1 MTMLVFFT
9 ALLGQCHGQ
18 ALVDVSAGEV
28 VLPVGP
34 DITYRF
40 ERPVRAVELSSPER
54 FLAPRI
60 LDGLHVRLQEKP
72 GAGGANGAV
81 AFRFDEGLQ
90 LGPFPLEARSPPPCI
105 VDVHV
110 PSWARADGLEAE
122 LEQLRRELKG
132 ARAAPAVDVVG
143 RLVLAQPRDRP
154 AMFRVDALKVSG
166 KASAPDVVA
175 DALVAYSLFDVVYL
189 VVRIAPGRAWSFGSV
204 TARGATVVGTFIDEA
219 LVSPA
224 RARDVVIALRL
235 SPGTTGAIDLTLH
248 DASRSR
254 TLTFSSLP
262 LQ

>member
-18 ALVDVSAGEV
+18 TLVDVSAGEV

-60 LDGLHVRLQEKP
+60 LDGLHVRLQEKS
-72 GAGGANGAV
+72 GAGGTV
-81 AFRFDEGLQ
+81 AFRFDERLQ
-90 LGPFPLEARSPPPCI
+90 LGPFPLEARSPPPC
-105 VDVHV
+105 VVVVHV

-132 ARAAPAVDVVG
+132 ARTAPAVDVVG

-154 AMFRVDALKVSG
+154 AMFRVDALKASG

-189 VVRIAPGRAWSFGSV
+189 VVRIAPGRAWSFGSA
-204 TARGATVVGTFIDEA
+204 TARGATVVGTFIDDA

-254 TLTFSSLP
+254 TLTFSSLA